1 MQGRADNS
9 VRRKMEELRLICD
22 REIPIQ
28 QQRMDSAMVSFSK
41 SLESSKAKA
50 QEAVQNQG
58 KLGKLK
64 AHLRDAE
71 DDLVKALAVKTCKE
85 AKRLVTV
92 DSIAATKTRVEE
104 LRRIVEDQRDR
115 KDKYAAILSQQSEAL
130 VACEEKH
137 DEGTEH
143 REQIEE
149 AISWFNKNLGFWIE
163 SGHGVKF
170 IFSNINVKNPIEQYS
185 FTIRHENDIYTLLDC
200 DPHLN
205 DTKELINEL
214 NRSNGLFKFVRSMR
228 EKFQESAACEI
239 FPPATSIDQDSSI
252 ISVSA
257 PVSSVSTDRS
267 ESLAKTTELQ
277 LGENNRASR
286 KVNHGRGG
294 KQAILSPGSASSL
307 RRSPR
312 FKKASVW
319 NVISYGTTSG
329 RDWN

>member
-1 MQGRADNS
+1 M
-9 VRRKMEELRLICD
+9 RRMICLHCFIWVGGKCHVKLIRFKRL
-22 REIPIQ
+22 
-28 QQRMDSAMVSFSK
+28 
-41 SLESSKAKA
+41 
-50 QEAVQNQG
+50 
-58 KLGKLK
+58 
-64 AHLRDAE
+64 
-71 DDLVKALAVKTCKE
+71 KTHKE
-85 AKRLVTV
+85 TKRLVTV

-104 LRRIVEDQRDR
+104 LRRIVEDQRAR

-130 VACEEKH
+130 AAYEEKH

-170 IFSNINVKNPIEQYS
+170 IFSNINVKNPIEQYF
-185 FTIRHENDIYTLLDC
+185 FTVRHENDIYTCKFLEALTLAGSANEIK
-200 DPHLN
+200 P
-205 DTKELINEL
+205 KEDA
-214 NRSNGLFKFVRSMR
+214 SYDSPG
-228 EKFQESAACEI
+228 I
-239 FPPATSIDQDSSI
+239 FPQATSIDQDSSI

-277 LGENNRASR
+277 LGENNTVSR

-294 KQAILSPGSASSL
+294 KLAILSPGSASSL

-312 FKKASVW
+312 FKVLL
-319 NVISYGTTSG
+319 
-329 RDWN
+329 